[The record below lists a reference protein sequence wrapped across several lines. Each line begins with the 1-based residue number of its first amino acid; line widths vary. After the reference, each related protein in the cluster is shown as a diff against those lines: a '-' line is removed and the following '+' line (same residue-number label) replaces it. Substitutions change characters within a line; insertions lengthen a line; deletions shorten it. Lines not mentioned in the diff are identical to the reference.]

1 MKEWFLGDIPLRE
14 FTIVWQ
20 NGAVLAERFAKRLFR
35 HVKET
40 YGITLPLLDDTAP
53 AAPQEILVGQTCR
66 TDILLQPHEY
76 VVNATKYRLKIA
88 FESIF
93 GYELAWNFIIDTC
106 FGKERQMLVNGDLFS
121 GSAAELLEEN
131 RGRCLTRHGELRVI
145 SNNIFGAG
153 KNSGERMRLLHAV
166 YRAYNPDL
174 LLFQESSPRARRVED
189 TITSELLRSGWR
201 EVRDSDAR
209 SDNFN
214 PVFYRASRFRLID
227 SGYHVFSG
235 ANNFASKSLSWAV
248 LFDRECNRKI
258 GIYSHHFYYTGDELG
273 NQTRLLNVKETTELI
288 GNAERK
294 YGCPFVG
301 GGDINCTAD
310 SEPYRMLLQS
320 GFRDSFAES
329 PLRME
334 IGTCHDFPDAPDAEL
349 GIMLPTYDVIRES
362 PRFRKSVI
370 DFLFLRGGLKT
381 KCHGIIAD
389 EAMLAG
395 TDHAGVWADFD
406 YEG

>member
-1 MKEWFLGDIPLRE
+1 
-14 FTIVWQ
+14 
-20 NGAVLAERFAKRLFR
+20 
-35 HVKET
+35 
-40 YGITLPLLDDTAP
+40 
-53 AAPQEILVGQTCR
+53 
-66 TDILLQPHEY
+66 
-76 VVNATKYRLKIA
+76 
-88 FESIF
+88 
-93 GYELAWNFIIDTC
+93 
-106 FGKERQMLVNGDLFS
+106 
-121 GSAAELLEEN
+121 
-131 RGRCLTRHGELRVI
+131 
-145 SNNIFGAG
+145 
-153 KNSGERMRLLHAV
+153 MRLLHAV

-214 PVFYRASRFRLID
+214 PVIYRASRFRLID

>member
-20 NGAVLAERFAKRLFR
+20 SRAVLAERFAKRLFR
-35 HVKET
+35 RIKEE
-40 YGITLPLLDDTAP
+40 YGIALPLQDDTAP
-53 AAPQEILVGQTCR
+53 ATRQEILIGQTCR

-93 GYELAWNFIIDTC
+93 GYELAWNFVTDSC
-106 FGKERQMLVNGDLFS
+106 FGRERQVLVNGDLFC
-121 GSAAELLEEN
+121 GSAEELPGE
-131 RGRCLTRHGELRVI
+131 RGRCLTRHGDLRVL

-166 YRAYNPDL
+166 YRAYDPDL

-201 EVRDSDAR
+201 EVRDSEAR

-248 LFDRECNRKI
+248 LSDRKCNRKI
-258 GIYSHHFYYTGDELG
+258 GVYSHHFYYTGDELG
-273 NQTRLLNVKETTELI
+273 NRTRLQNVKETAELI
-288 GNAERK
+288 GDAERK

-310 SEPYRMLLQS
+310 SDPYRLLLQN
-320 GFRDSFAES
+320 GFRDSFTES

-334 IGTCHDFPDAPDAEL
+334 IGTCHDLPDEPDSEL
-349 GIMLPTYDVIRES
+349 GIMLPTYDVIREI
-362 PRFRKSVI
+362 PRYRKSVI
-370 DFLFLRGGLKT
+370 DFVFLRGGLQA

-395 TDHAGVWADFD
+395 TDHAGVWTDLD
-406 YEG
+406 YKD

>member
-20 NGAVLAERFAKRLFR
+20 SGAVLAERFAKRLFR
-35 HVKET
+35 YVKET
-40 YGITLPLLDDTAP
+40 YGIALPLQDDIAP

-66 TDILLQPHEY
+66 TGILLQPHEY

-106 FGKERQMLVNGDLFS
+106 FGKEQQMLVNGDLFS

-145 SNNIFGAG
+145 TNNIFGAG
-153 KNSGERMRLLHAV
+153 KSSGERMRLLHAV

-201 EVRDSDAR
+201 EVRDSEAR

-273 NQTRLLNVKETTELI
+273 NQTRLLNVKETAELI

-395 TDHAGVWADFD
+395 TDHAAVWADFD

>member
-40 YGITLPLLDDTAP
+40 YGIALPLLDDTAP